1 MEWITLVFW
10 LVGTLVVV
18 LAPMIVVHELGH
30 FIVAKLAGVR
40 VEEFGLG
47 YPPRLL
53 RLWRGKGYL
62 TVDSKRVIVPGGL
75 RLPSALAVGS
85 WVEAITHQDNRG
97 TRVLDCLVQLNP
109 GKDEPVPKRECA
121 DETGS
126 LTGKLT
132 ALEPGTLYSLNLLP
146 MGAFV
151 RMTGEEDPSDPRSFA
166 AQPKRWRLAALVAGP
181 VVNIIAALMVL
192 TGAYVSGLPDA
203 WLVRIASVE
212 PRTAAEEAG
221 LQAGDVIIAVDGVRL
236 QEGTTELRRT
246 IVEAPERTVSL
257 SILRGEDKLSLAA
270 TPRRS
275 AEGSGFLGIMMDSW
289 PDRSTLQH
297 LGVPQALSAGVR
309 DIASVIVTIIRIP
322 ALLADGTVTPQQV
335 RPTSM
340 VGITGVLTYSLQQ
353 SIAWGLAFP
362 VLQTASLISLALG
375 LTNLLPLPAL
385 DGGRILFLIVEVVRG
400 RRVSPEREATIHIVG
415 LAILVGLMAL
425 VMLQDLI
432 NPIIPWSWLK

>member
-30 FIVAKLAGVR
+30 FVVAKLAGVR

-62 TVDSKRVIVPGGL
+62 TIGGERVIIPGPM
-75 RLPSALAVGS
+75 RLPPALAVGS
-85 WVEAITHQDNRG
+85 RVEAITHRDNRG
-97 TRVLDCLVQLNP
+97 VRVLDRLVRCDPEDQPMP
-109 GKDEPVPKRECA
+109 GQDCTVEPE
-121 DETGS
+121 S

-132 ALEPGTLYSLNLLP
+132 ALEPGTIYSLNFLP

-151 RMTGEEDPSDPRSFA
+151 RMTGEEDPSDPRSLA

-181 VVNIIAALMVL
+181 VFNIVTALIIL
-192 TGAYVSGLPDA
+192 TAAYVSGLPDG
-203 WLVRIASVE
+203 WLVRVASVE
-212 PRTAAEEAG
+212 PGTAAEEAG
-221 LQAGDVIIAVDGVRL
+221 LQASDIIVAVDGERL
-236 QEGTTELRRT
+236 QEGTAELRT
-246 IVEAPERTVSL
+246 AIVEAPERTVSL
-257 SILRGEDKLSLAA
+257 SVLRGRAELSLAA

-275 AEGSGFLGIMMDSW
+275 ADGTGFLGIIMDAW
-289 PDRSTLQH
+289 PDRSTLRRF
-297 LGVPQALSAGVR
+297 GVAQAFGAGVR
-309 DIASVIVTIIRIP
+309 DTTSVIATIVRVP
-322 ALLADGTVTPQQV
+322 AMLAQGTVSPQDV

-385 DGGRILFLIVEVVRG
+385 DGGRILFLVIEVVRG
-400 RRVSPEREATIHIVG
+400 RRVSPEREATVHIVG

-425 VMLQDLI
+425 VMLQDVI